1 MSIWNRLGLFRDHT
15 PGPAGEV
22 PGGEPAGGTAAG
34 GGVAG
39 EGVSERVRQVVDALD
54 ELDPAR
60 ARWIAS
66 FAYILGRVAHA
77 DLDVSGD
84 EVRAMERILVEKGNL
99 PEEQAMIVVH
109 MAKIH
114 NELFGGTDN
123 YLVTREYDQNA
134 THEEKLA
141 LLDCLFAVATA
152 DLSISS
158 HEDNEIRVIAGEI
171 HLDRSDFLAV
181 RSRYRDHLA
190 VLKGPP
196 DEGADEAAA
205 PDEEE

>member
-1 MSIWNRLGLFRDHT
+1 MSIWNRLGLIKDRA
-15 PGPAGEV
+15 PAPAGD
-22 PGGEPAGGTAAG
+22 PPAGGTTAG
-34 GGVAG
+34 GAAAG
-39 EGVSERVRQVVDALD
+39 EGISERVRQVVDALD

-66 FAYILGRVAHA
+66 FAFILGRVARA
-77 DLDVSGD
+77 DLEISED

-99 PEEQAMIVVH
+99 PEEQAIIVVH

-123 YLVTREYDQNA
+123 YLVTREFDQNA
-134 THEEKLA
+134 THEEKMA

-158 HEDNEIRVIAGEI
+158 HEDNEIRVIAGEL
-171 HLDRSDFLAV
+171 HLDRSDFLGF
-181 RSRYRDHLA
+181 RSRYRDHLE
-190 VLKGPP
+190 VLKPT
-196 DEGADEAAA
+196 
-205 PDEEE
+205 EEEREGEREEG